1 MLFLYICLMEF
12 IQSIYND
19 YNEYLTYV
27 KKKTKGD
34 VFAEDIVS
42 ATISNVYNMVKA
54 GIKTESQISTNGKM
68 NKSYFYAC
76 LKTSIANY
84 HRKEVHKTEIS
95 NCKELTSESDT
106 DVMDLDLKRLN
117 ERLNAFGKL
126 SDDNFFHVCVFK
138 FFHYSNRENGKK
150 MTIAHLSRLMGI
162 NSRRLRDSRDFMNL
176 IVQRWL
182 KEEQRKQALKD
193 WATP

>member
-1 MLFLYICLMEF
+1 MQL
-12 IQSIYND
+12 IQSIYKD
-19 YNEYLTYV
+19 YNEYLKYV
-27 KKKTKGD
+27 ESKTNGN
-34 VFAEDIVS
+34 VFSEDILS
-42 ATISNVYNMVKA
+42 AAISNVYNMVKA
-54 GIKTESQISTNGKM
+54 GIKTESQISTNGKV
-68 NKSYFYAC
+68 NKAYFYAC

-84 HRKEVHKTEIS
+84 HRKEVYKTEIS
-95 NCKELTSESDT
+95 DYKELTSESNT
-106 DVMDLDLKRLN
+106 NIMDLDLKRLN

-126 SDDNFFHVCVFK
+126 SEDNFFHVCVFK

-150 MTIAHLSRLMGI
+150 MTIQHLSRLMGI

-182 KEEQRKQALKD
+182 KEDQRKQALKD